1 MSFCKEWSWNCP
13 LFRFF
18 LLLFFSKQILSEFE
32 GYIVSAAPYYSK
44 QEWDFEMGCY
54 KPVKCVLL
62 IYVTKSWRTRPR
74 GLQSARTVFTVV
86 LAQRGITNWSF
97 QEFRPL
103 ILMKLLSSSNMLTH
117 PFFCLFLLNGMWA
130 YFAHILGFKITL
142 IVRTLVISCLEIC
155 GPLAD
160 NRMRTLFSEGDT
172 FTITALI
179 HCSPLHLQSAATDAL
194 LNSLSAMAHMW
205 AVCPSLFWPH
215 LFVIFPCSN
224 ASISV
229 TTNTKYSTSVTPNG
243 SRNCG
248 KKDSEHFF
256 YQFTIKGSSLKLD
269 K

>member
-1 MSFCKEWSWNCP
+1 M
-13 LFRFF
+13 
-18 LLLFFSKQILSEFE
+18 
-32 GYIVSAAPYYSK
+32 
-44 QEWDFEMGCY
+44 
-54 KPVKCVLL
+54 
-62 IYVTKSWRTRPR
+62 TKSWRTRPR

-103 ILMKLLSSSNMLTH
+103 ILMKLLSSSNILTH
-117 PFFCLFLLNGMWA
+117 PCFCLFLLNGMWA
-130 YFAHILGFKITL
+130 YFAHILGFKMTL

-160 NRMRTLFSEGDT
+160 NRMWTLFSEEDT

-229 TTNTKYSTSVTPNG
+229 ATNRKCSNSVTPNG

-248 KKDSEHFF
+248 KKYSDFFFF
-256 YQFTIKGSSLKLD
+256 YQFTIKGSSDTSVLFCSIPM
-269 K
+269 